1 MHWTLNYCQ
10 LYKKCGRV
18 TYSSARGTTSSV
30 QIPIPSCRAI
40 ALWISLNPGSD
51 VSHTRLEPSMR
62 PMPDMEE
69 KRDCIDCMCIL
80 CLCIYFIPNPRDG
93 TCCRLSKRT
102 CCTLCHVIW
111 ASGLLL
117 ILWHWVRESTCY
129 EQMNCREQP
138 DQTRMY
144 TIP

>member
-1 MHWTLNYCQ
+1 MPMLLSTSCLCQ
-10 LYKKCGRV
+10 NRKEMRHMCSTPIRTDRQTDRQSDRQTESIRV
-18 TYSSARGTTSSV
+18 DKTRPHRICAMNDTFPCHGT
-30 QIPIPSCRAI
+30 
-40 ALWISLNPGSD
+40 
-51 VSHTRLEPSMR
+51 

-117 ILWHWVRESTCY
+117 IL
-129 EQMNCREQP
+129 
-138 DQTRMY
+138 
-144 TIP
+144 